1 MFKVVVHKRA
11 ASYLKRLPKDQKE
24 RLKKALQ
31 DLGHNPFQSGV
42 KAMVGEWR
50 GYYRLRI
57 GSFRVIFWLDR
68 KARTIYVDYI
78 GPRGDIYKRG

>member
-1 MFKVVVHKRA
+1 MI
-11 ASYLKRLPKDQKE
+11 
-24 RLKKALQ
+24 
-31 DLGHNPFQSGV
+31 
-42 KAMVGEWR
+42 GEWR